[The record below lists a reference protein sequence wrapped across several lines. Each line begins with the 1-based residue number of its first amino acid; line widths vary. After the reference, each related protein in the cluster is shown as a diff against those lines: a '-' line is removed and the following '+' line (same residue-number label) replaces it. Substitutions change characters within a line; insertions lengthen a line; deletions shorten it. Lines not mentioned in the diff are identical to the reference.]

1 MKFRMASQLKSPAFK
16 KDAACTLF
24 GAILSF
30 GVFLGTA
37 ISTSNGKGW
46 WFDPV
51 VAFCV
56 AVACMWI
63 GLRTMVKNIDE
74 ENKWY
79 LPEFWLVEFKD
90 ARERKSTDAE
100 GRLSYDM
107 RQDIGQNEI

>member
-1 MKFRMASQLKSPAFK
+1 
-16 KDAACTLF
+16 
-24 GAILSF
+24 
-30 GVFLGTA
+30 
-37 ISTSNGKGW
+37 
-46 WFDPV
+46 
-51 VAFCV
+51 
-56 AVACMWI
+56 
-63 GLRTMVKNIDE
+63 MVKNIDE